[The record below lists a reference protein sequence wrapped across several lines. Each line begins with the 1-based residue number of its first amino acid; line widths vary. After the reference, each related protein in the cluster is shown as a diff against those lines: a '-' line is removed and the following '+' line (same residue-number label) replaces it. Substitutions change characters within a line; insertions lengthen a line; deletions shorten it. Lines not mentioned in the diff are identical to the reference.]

1 MQQIEGPIGVFDS
14 GYGGLTIL
22 RKLQEACP
30 LWVPIVET
38 GESDSPGTD
47 FFVRKHLERLLAKD
61 EKIDTIILG
70 CTHYP
75 ILMPKIQCLLT
86 PSIKVVA

>member
-1 MQQIEGPIGVFDS
+1 MQQIKGPIGVFDS

-38 GESDSPGTD
+38 GESDSPGN
-47 FFVRKHLERLLAKD
+47 RLLRAQASRATLGTGRED
-61 EKIDTIILG
+61 RYDHPRLYPLPDTN
-70 CTHYP
+70 
-75 ILMPKIQCLLT
+75 
-86 PSIKVVA
+86 A